1 MFHTILGAGGPVGK
15 SLATALANLNK
26 QVRLVSRQPLVTNN
40 GQYWLKA
47 DLSVEQDVIDALE
60 GTEVAY
66 LTIGLPYSTKIWR
79 EYWPIVM
86 KNVTTAC
93 LHHGVRL
100 IFFDNIYA
108 VSPNHLN
115 PITESSPLQPC
126 SKKGEIR
133 AEVIRILMEAVE
145 KKGLM
150 GLIARSADFLTL
162 EENKGII
169 RPLLYDRMLKHQ
181 RAQWIC
187 NAHVIHNF
195 SYLPDLGKGTALLGT
210 TPDVM
215 QQVWNL
221 PTDPTPMTGVDWIR
235 MMAEEMP
242 TSEKYTTISAGM
254 IKFLGVFIPSMRELV
269 EMLYQYDRDYFFDS
283 SKFNRYFNYIPAS
296 PREAIQEML
305 IEIENQQRN
314 HYP

>member
-1 MFHTILGAGGPVGK
+1 
-15 SLATALANLNK
+15 
-26 QVRLVSRQPLVTNN
+26 VRLVSRQPLVTNN

-79 EYWPIVM
+79 EYWPRVM

>member
-79 EYWPIVM
+79 EYWPRVM

-100 IFFDNIYA
+100 VFFDNIYA

-283 SKFNRYFNYIPAS
+283 IKFNRYFNYIPAS

>member
-26 QVRLVSRQPLVTNN
+26 QVRLVSRQPLFTNN

-79 EYWPIVM
+79 EYWPRVM

-100 IFFDNIYA
+100 VFFDNIYA

>member
-1 MFHTILGAGGPVGK
+1 MLHTILGAGGPVGK
-15 SLATALANLNK
+15 SLAAALANLNK
-26 QVRLVSRQPLVTNN
+26 PVRLVSRQPLLTNN
-40 GQYWLKA
+40 GQSWHKA
-47 DLSVEQDVIDALE
+47 DLTIQQEVIDALE

-66 LTIGLPYSTKIWR
+66 LTIGFPYSTKIWR
-79 EYWPIVM
+79 EYWPLVM

-100 IFFDNIYA
+100 VFFDNIYA
-108 VSPNHLN
+108 LSRDHLN
-115 PITESSPLQPC
+115 PITESSPMQPS

-133 AEVIRILMEAVE
+133 AEVIKILMESVE
-145 KKGLM
+145 KKGLL

-162 EENKGII
+162 EENKGMIK
-169 RPLLYDRMLKHQ
+169 PLLYDRMKKNQ

-187 NAHVIHNF
+187 NAQVIHNF

-235 MMAEEMP
+235 LMAEEMP
-242 TSEKYTTISAGM
+242 ASEKYTTISAGM
-254 IKFLGVFIPSMRELV
+254 IRFLGFFVPYMRELV

-283 SKFNRYFNYIPAS
+283 SKFNSHFNYLPTT
-296 PREAIQEML
+296 PREAIQQML
-305 IEIENQQRN
+305 KEIE
-314 HYP
+314 YSSTK

>member
-79 EYWPIVM
+79 EYWPRVM

-100 IFFDNIYA
+100 VFFDNIYA

>member
-79 EYWPIVM
+79 EYWPRVM

-254 IKFLGVFIPSMRELV
+254 IKFLGVFIPNMRELV

>member
-79 EYWPIVM
+79 EYWPRVM

>member
-79 EYWPIVM
+79 EYWPRVM

-100 IFFDNIYA
+100 VFFDNIYA

-254 IKFLGVFIPSMRELV
+254 IKFLGVFIPNMRELV

>member
-15 SLATALANLNK
+15 SLATALTNLNK

-79 EYWPIVM
+79 EYWPRVM

-169 RPLLYDRMLKHQ
+169 RPLLYDRMIKHQ

>member
-1 MFHTILGAGGPVGK
+1 
-15 SLATALANLNK
+15 
-26 QVRLVSRQPLVTNN
+26 
-40 GQYWLKA
+40 
-47 DLSVEQDVIDALE
+47 
-60 GTEVAY
+60 VAY

-100 IFFDNIYA
+100 VFFDNIYA
-108 VSPNHLN
+108 LSPNHLN

-162 EENKGII
+162 EENKGMI
-169 RPLLYDRMLKHQ
+169 RPLLYDRMIKNQ

-254 IKFLGVFIPSMRELV
+254 IRFLGVFVPNMREMV

>member
-15 SLATALANLNK
+15 SLATALTNLNK

-100 IFFDNIYA
+100 VFFDNIYA

-169 RPLLYDRMLKHQ
+169 RPLLYDRMIKHQ

-195 SYLPDLGKGTALLGT
+195 SYPPDLGKGTALLGT

>member
-1 MFHTILGAGGPVGK
+1 MLHTILGAGGPVGN

-26 QVRLVSRQPLVTNN
+26 PVRLVSRQPLVANN
-40 GQYWLKA
+40 GQSWFKA
-47 DLSVEQDVIDALE
+47 DLTILEDVIKALE
-60 GTEVAY
+60 GSEVAY

-79 EYWPIVM
+79 EYWPLVM

-93 LHHGVRL
+93 LRHSVRL
-100 IFFDNIYA
+100 VFFDNIYA
-108 VSPNHLN
+108 LSPNHLN

-133 AEVIRILMEAVE
+133 AEVVRIMMEAVE
-145 KKGLM
+145 KKGMM

-162 EENKGII
+162 EENKGMIK
-169 RPLLYDRMLKHQ
+169 PLLYDRMKKNQ

-187 NAHVIHNF
+187 NARVIHNF

-210 TPDVM
+210 SPDVM

-221 PTDPTPMTGVDWIR
+221 PTDPTPTTGADWIR
-235 MMAEEMP
+235 LMAEEMHA
-242 TSEKYTTISAGM
+242 SEKYTTISAGM
-254 IKFLGVFIPSMRELV
+254 IKLLGLFIPYMRELV

-283 SKFNRYFNYIPAS
+283 SKFNSHFNFIPTS
-296 PREAIQEML
+296 PGDAIREML
-305 IEIENQQRN
+305 NEKAVD
-314 HYP
+314 

>member
-1 MFHTILGAGGPVGK
+1 MLHTILGAGGPVGK
-15 SLATALANLNK
+15 SLATALSNLNK
-26 QVRLVSRQPLVTNN
+26 PVRLVSRQPLVTGN
-40 GQYWLKA
+40 GQSWFKA
-47 DLSVEQDVIDALE
+47 DLSSEQDVIDAVE

-66 LTIGLPYSTKIWR
+66 LTIGFPYSTKIWR
-79 EYWPIVM
+79 EYWPLVM

-93 LHHGVRL
+93 LRHGVRL
-100 IFFDNIYA
+100 VFFDNIYA

-133 AEVIRILMEAVE
+133 AEVIRIMMEAIE
-145 KKGLM
+145 KKGMM

-162 EENKGII
+162 EENKGMIK
-169 RPLLYDRMLKHQ
+169 PLLYDRMKKNQ

-187 NAHVIHNF
+187 NARVIHNF

-210 TPDVM
+210 SPDVM

-221 PTDPTPMTGVDWIR
+221 PTDPTPMTGADWIR
-235 MMAEEMP
+235 LMAEEMHA
-242 TSEKYTTISAGM
+242 SEKYTTISAGM
-254 IKFLGVFIPSMRELV
+254 IKLLGLFVPYMRELV

-283 SKFNRYFNYIPAS
+283 SKFNSHFNFIPTS
-296 PREAIQEML
+296 PGDAIREML
-305 IEIENQQRN
+305 NEKQ
-314 HYP
+314 

>member
-1 MFHTILGAGGPVGK
+1 
-15 SLATALANLNK
+15 
-26 QVRLVSRQPLVTNN
+26 
-40 GQYWLKA
+40 
-47 DLSVEQDVIDALE
+47 
-60 GTEVAY
+60 VAY

-79 EYWPIVM
+79 EYWPRVM

>member
-26 QVRLVSRQPLVTNN
+26 QVRLVSRQPLFTNN

-79 EYWPIVM
+79 EYWPRVM

-100 IFFDNIYA
+100 VFFDNIYA

-254 IKFLGVFIPSMRELV
+254 IKFLGVFIPNMRELV

>member
-1 MFHTILGAGGPVGK
+1 MLHTILGAGGPVGK

-26 QVRLVSRQPLVTNN
+26 PVRLVSRQPIPANN
-40 GQYWLKA
+40 GQSWFKA
-47 DLSVEQDVIDALE
+47 DLTIQQEVIDALE
-60 GTEVAY
+60 GSEVAY

-79 EYWPIVM
+79 EYWPLVM

-100 IFFDNIYA
+100 VFFDNIYA
-108 VSPNHLN
+108 LSPDHLN
-115 PITESSPLQPC
+115 PITESSPTRPC

-133 AEVIRILMEAVE
+133 DEVTKILMEAVE
-145 KKGLM
+145 KKGLL

-162 EENKGII
+162 EENKGLIK
-169 RPLLYDRMLKHQ
+169 PLLYDRMKKNQ

-210 TPDVM
+210 TPGVM

-221 PTDPTPMTGVDWIR
+221 PTDPTPMTGINWIR
-235 MMAEEMP
+235 LMAEEMP
-242 TSEKYTTISAGM
+242 ASEKYTTISAGM
-254 IKFLGVFIPSMRELV
+254 IRFLGLFVPYMRELT
-269 EMLYQYDRDYFFDS
+269 EMLYQYDRDYYFDS
-283 SKFNRYFNYIPAS
+283 SKFNRYFKFIPTS
-296 PREAIQEML
+296 PREAIQQML
-305 IEIENQQRN
+305 KEIEN
-314 HYP
+314 PSTK

>member
-15 SLATALANLNK
+15 SLATALTNLNK

-79 EYWPIVM
+79 EYWPRVM

-100 IFFDNIYA
+100 VFFDNIYA

>member
-1 MFHTILGAGGPVGK
+1 
-15 SLATALANLNK
+15 
-26 QVRLVSRQPLVTNN
+26 VRLVSRQPLVTNN

-79 EYWPIVM
+79 EYWPRVM

-100 IFFDNIYA
+100 VFFDNIYA